1 MLAVPF
7 PSSRNRKSFESLVS
21 ETARCLMHWMV
32 IIAALLALGGSQV
45 AAAESTSTGNRKTE
59 DSKGITVDDLGRGL
73 KSAANNIEKEIPKMG
88 SAIGNAFKKITE
100 KGSDKPSS
108 QEPAKQGK

>member
-1 MLAVPF
+1 
-7 PSSRNRKSFESLVS
+7 
-21 ETARCLMHWMV
+21 MHWTI
-32 IIAALLALGGSQV
+32 IIATLLAFGVTQV
-45 AAAESTSTGNRKTE
+45 AAAESTSVVNRKTE

-88 SAIGNAFKKITE
+88 SAIGNAFKKIAE